1 MFWVQFNGMRY
12 INSCSSGSLKMR
24 ILAANSPH
32 PNSVTSKGGFSTMR
46 TGRRKDSKTKGYL
59 ETKTDKFVVGTANE

>member
-12 INSCSSGSLKMR
+12 INRLFLWVLKEYANLGSEF
-24 ILAANSPH
+24 SH

-46 TGRRKDSKTKGYL
+46 TGSAKDSCRLKGHL
-59 ETKTDKFVVGTANE
+59 